1 MFHDHVGLFT
11 SWRFIVSGSYS
22 ALRVRP
28 TASAPAWW
36 SAARERTDVPDAV
49 GMLMAGRTRVELS
62 DDAAAEALEWAAS
75 VDGWGAAD
83 PKPLFVHSPGAITT

>member
-1 MFHDHVGLFT
+1 MFHDRERLFA
-11 SWRFIVSGSYS
+11 SSRYIVSDSYS
-22 ALRVRP
+22 ALRVRQ

-49 GMLMAGRTRVELS
+49 EMLMAGRTRIELS
-62 DDAAAEALEWAAS
+62 DEAAAEALEWAAS

-83 PKPLFVHSPGAITT
+83 PKPLFVHSPGAITY